1 MRLDAT
7 DGCAKSVLFLKY
19 RDVMTME
26 ESGKFE
32 TDAGQVSKYDA
43 RECGARQLLI
53 IFPPL
58 FQVSEAC
65 TATCETSRSWTLAD
79 GTAGRFSVFGYI

>member
-1 MRLDAT
+1 M
-7 DGCAKSVLFLKY
+7 DGYAKPVLFLKY
-19 RDVMTME
+19 RDVITME
-26 ESGKFE
+26 ECGKFE
-32 TDAGQVSKYDA
+32 TGAGQVSNYDV
-43 RECGARQLLI
+43 RECEARQLLI

-58 FQVSEAC
+58 LQVSEAC